1 MFKKNSNT
9 NVELICKEQVVQ
21 KFILQLTV
29 NERFKHWLHVELTT
43 GEFLFTFHRAWTN
56 DIFHYR
62 IH

>member
-29 NERFKHWLHVELTT
+29 NERFKH
-43 GEFLFTFHRAWTN
+43 
-56 DIFHYR
+56 
-62 IH
+62 